1 MFEINSINSR
11 LAWRGL
17 LAHTRGWKWKN
28 PLKCVYIS
36 RNAVFVL
43 CEASFIVCIGLHFPA
58 LNSLSI
64 CRFIRN
70 GLVWSLLLLAKSDF
84 HFRYGRSQASSCI
97 YIKSHINWINIH
109 IRGWSFLFIR
119 SLALA
124 FSFSPSFFLLS
135 LWFSFSLSLAVPCV
149 VSSCMIRGQHD
160 KKHEFSNDFVL
171 CTCCKWWN
179 YVVFCVCVCVCSR
192 KSFKCARVKGILQ
205 QQFLS
210 CSQ

>member
-109 IRGWSFLFIR
+109 IRGWSFLFIH

-135 LWFSFSLSLAVPCV
+135 LWFSFSPSLWLSRVLLAVVWFADNMTKNMNSATTLFCV
-149 VSSCMIRGQHD
+149 LVA
-160 KKHEFSNDFVL
+160 NDGIML
-171 CTCCKWWN
+171 C
-179 YVVFCVCVCVCSR
+179 FVCVCV
-192 KSFKCARVKGILQ
+192 FARAKVSNAQELKASYSNN
-205 QQFLS
+205 F
-210 CSQ
+210 

>member
-135 LWFSFSLSLAVPCV
+135 LWFSFSPSLWLSRVLLAVVWFADNMTKNMNSATTLFCV
-149 VSSCMIRGQHD
+149 LVA
-160 KKHEFSNDFVL
+160 NDGIML
-171 CTCCKWWN
+171 C
-179 YVVFCVCVCVCSR
+179 FVCVCV
-192 KSFKCARVKGILQ
+192 FARAKVSNAQELKASYSNN
-205 QQFLS
+205 F
-210 CSQ
+210 